1 LARGRLR
8 AFITAGG
15 CRGRSHKSRWGGM
28 PYKRESRRT
37 AGGAAVREAD
47 ILEIVVVEVMDRW
60 EGASCRQTPVR
71 YDS

>member
-1 LARGRLR
+1 
-8 AFITAGG
+8 
-15 CRGRSHKSRWGGM
+15 M